1 MEPFIVLLLI
11 FLAIIVIVV
20 VFTVLLIIL
29 SKNASGGIRKRVV
42 LDLKKWLTHN
52 RIITYRPHQ
61 DFLTGD
67 WMRATQNQK
76 TALVREKGILKKPEH
91 EIDLE
96 DWNIMQD
103 SETGFT
109 LIINGISV
117 LNKEIGNKLRKSI
130 TDLDKEKS
138 EKSILL
144 ARISYLEKHMD
155 KEVEKKLN
163 AMVDNEVKLKSWVS
177 DKKK

>member
-20 VFTVLLIIL
+20 VFAVLLMMM
-29 SKNASGGIRKRVV
+29 SKNSSGGVRKRVI
-42 LDLKKWLTHN
+42 LDLKRWLTHG

-76 TALVREKGILKKPEH
+76 TALVREKGMMKKPEH
-91 EIDLE
+91 EIDLN
-96 DWNIMQD
+96 DWSIMQD

-109 LIINGISV
+109 LIINGVSV
-117 LNKEIGNKLRKSI
+117 LNKEIGEKLRKLR

-144 ARISYLEKHMD
+144 TRIKYFEKHMD
-155 KEVEKKLN
+155 KEVEKKLS

>member
-20 VFTVLLIIL
+20 VFTVLLIIM
-29 SKNASGGIRKRVV
+29 SKNMSGGVRKRVV
-42 LDLKKWLTHN
+42 LDLMKWLTHR

-91 EIDLE
+91 EINLE
-96 DWNIMQD
+96 DWSIMQD

-117 LNKEIGNKLRKSI
+117 LSKELGNKLCKLR
-130 TDLDKEKS
+130 TELDKEKS
-138 EKSILL
+138 EKSVLL
-144 ARISYLEKHMD
+144 ARNKYLEKHMD
-155 KEVEKKLN
+155 KEIMKKLTT
-163 AMVDNEVKLKSWVS
+163 MVDNEVKLKSWIS
-177 DKKK
+177 EKRK